1 MPALKK
7 HEQGLAERR
16 KELVARSAAQ
26 RAALTA
32 SAEPLVRKAASLDR
46 VVGYVRRNPIIA
58 GLAVGGVALLG
69 PRRLW
74 ELGARAVTLYT
85 LLRR

>member
-1 MPALKK
+1 MKK

-16 KELVARSAAQ
+16 EELVARSSAQ
-26 RAALTA
+26 RAALA
-32 SAEPLVRKAASLDR
+32 VSAEPLVRKAANVDR
-46 VVGYVRRNPIIA
+46 VVGFVRNNPIIA

>member
-1 MPALKK
+1 M
-7 HEQGLAERR
+7 RR
-16 KELVARSAAQ
+16 
-26 RAALTA
+26 T
-32 SAEPLVRKAASLDR
+32 ASLDR
-46 VVGYVRRNPIIA
+46 MIGYVRRNPIIA

>member
-1 MPALKK
+1 LKK
-7 HEQGLAERR
+7 REQGLAERR
-16 KELVARSAAQ
+16 HELIARSAAQ
-26 RAALTA
+26 RAALA
-32 SAEPLVRKAASLDR
+32 VSAEPLVRRTASLDR
-46 VVGYVRRNPIIA
+46 MIGYVRRNPIIA

-74 ELGARAVTLYT
+74 ELGARAVTLST